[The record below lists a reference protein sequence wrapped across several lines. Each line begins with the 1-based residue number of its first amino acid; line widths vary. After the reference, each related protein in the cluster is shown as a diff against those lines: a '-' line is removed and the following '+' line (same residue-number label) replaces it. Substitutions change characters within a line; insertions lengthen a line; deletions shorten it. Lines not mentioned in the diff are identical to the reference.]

1 MCLTPYVLSVG
12 FATTVRHKDTGG
24 LARCGGLVFHCS
36 VSWANVQ
43 AATATRVA
51 RLSRAAAPR
60 PPVFPR
66 AGWRPSEPPPSTRSS
81 PPSATT
87 CSSTGLPRASSSRS
101 APAVSHARWPPR
113 HRCRPALAALPARP
127 AQLAGLISAISAPAL
142 VARCPCGPAALARAT
157 RSTALAHR
165 LARARVPRL
174 ASVSMPRLCD
184 LYGYHALASGACS
197 HRRHARQDHA
207 APGVQP

>member
-1 MCLTPYVLSVG
+1 MRRIRFRHFSVSSG
-12 FATTVRHKDTGG
+12 QRTGCNARGATTQPR
-24 LARCGGLVFHCS
+24 R
-36 VSWANVQ
+36 W
-43 AATATRVA
+43 
-51 RLSRAAAPR
+51 APR

-113 HRCRPALAALPARP
+113 HRCRPALAALAALPARP